1 MNARTLIT
9 TRNALRVASVALMLA
24 GAAGLSGCA
33 TPATQQAMV
42 PTTVVVTEKHAG
54 SVAVN
59 VTGGKTTSAAGK
71 SQISDEAFKQ
81 AIVDSI
87 NKSQVFASVG
97 DAGSNYQ
104 LTASIISMDQP
115 SFGLDFTVKMEAGW
129 TLKRVDS
136 GAVAWQEV
144 IKSQHTA
151 TTSDAF
157 AGVTRLRMANEGAA
171 RNNISQA
178 LEKISKLKL

>member
-1 MNARTLIT
+1 MNSRNLKT
-9 TRNALRVASVALMLA
+9 TRQSLLAASVLLLA
-24 GAAGLSGCA
+24 TVGLSGCA
-33 TPATQQAMV
+33 TPSTYQAMT
-42 PTTVVVTEKHAG
+42 PTTVVVTEKQSG
-54 SVAVN
+54 SVVVN
-59 VTGGKTTSAAGK
+59 VTGGQKTSSAGK
-71 SQISDEAFKQ
+71 SQISNEAFKQ

-87 NKSQVFASVG
+87 KKSQVFSSVTDSTG
-97 DAGSNYQ
+97 DYQ
-104 LTASIISMDQP
+104 LTASIIGMDQP
-115 SFGLDFTVKMEAGW
+115 SFGLSFTVKMEAGW

-136 GAVAWQEV
+136 GAVVWQEA

-157 AGVTRLRMANEGAA
+157 AGVARLRMANEGAA